1 MEEPSYIIAIGAS
14 AGGMEEINTFFEHTP
29 LDGVAYIIVQ
39 HLSADFKS
47 RMVELLSKHSKLIV
61 KEATE
66 GMAVCVNMVYLIPNN
81 KFMTISDNKL
91 YLTDK
96 SKMQGPHLTIN
107 TFFNSLAA
115 FNGKKAIGIIL
126 SGLGSDGTQ
135 GIKAIKEAGGMIIA
149 RNPETTEFSS
159 MPAHAIA
166 TDMVDYIL
174 EPQFMPRT
182 IESYVKHN
190 NAIQDDQKND
200 EKAIALIVDYIR
212 EKLPFDFSDYKMT
225 TIIRRTKRRAAAL
238 NIYSLDKYLELLKE
252 APDEA
257 KTLSK
262 DFLISVTAFFR
273 DVDAFELIRKNVFP
287 QILEKLQPHEEIKI
301 WVAGCATGEEAYSLA
316 IVLKEMLIGKYKDT
330 IVKIFA
336 TDIDSEALIYAGKG
350 AYSTDRIKNISKSHI
365 DKYFDKKGNIYIV
378 RPEIRKML
386 IFAQHDLVKNPPYC
400 NMHLI
405 SCRNLLIYMAPVL
418 QKKVY
423 AMLLFGLRTN
433 GYLFLG
439 SSENPLAIME
449 SLEVVN
455 KKWRIYKSLKNK
467 RSVTFETFAL
477 PEMLDIGN
485 KAAVSKADTA
495 KYLQNSLTENVNMAL
510 ANAMDFLAI
519 CVDQEN
525 TVIKSYGNT
534 SKYLIQQN
542 FNTNLVELL
551 PKSLAVAY
559 NALSKEVFRINKSA
573 NVKGILVKQNSVMM
587 EVSLNVSP
595 VLLES
600 GHKGLIAVFH
610 DENALQSERTAYP
623 DFDEKEYHSRYTDS
637 MEEELKQVKKELVA
651 SYDKLDA
658 SNENMQSF
666 NEELISANEEMQSTN
681 EEMQSVN
688 EELHTINA
696 DYQLKNKELLE
707 INDDLNNYFRSN
719 INGQLFIDNEMRLMK
734 FSPGAV
740 KHINLLDTDIGRP
753 INHISTNIKFE
764 TIIADTKLVLEKG
777 IIISKE
783 IEAANGKWYQVMI
796 MPYLQASHRNNG
808 AIITFNEITE
818 LKEMQAELK
827 NKNQSLMR
835 INADLDNFVH
845 AASHDLLAPLGNIEA
860 SITILNELQMEDP
873 NLSEFLSVINSSITN
888 FRSLIIDIATIAK
901 VESDMVAVEAINI
914 NEIIDNIEW
923 SLKDKILTSGA
934 KITRDFNA
942 AEIHFSKKNMR
953 SILYNLISNAIKFCT
968 NKPPEI
974 NISTYNEGDAY
985 VITIQDNGIGI
996 PAKEIDKIFE
1006 IYGRLHQDIDGSGIG
1021 LYLAKKIVNAAGGSM
1036 IVESEFGH
1044 GSKFII
1050 HIDTKRMT
1058 EIIL

>member
-14 AGGMEEINTFFEHTP
+14 AGGMDEINTFFEHTP

-47 RMVELLSKHSKLIV
+47 RMAELLSKHSKLAV
-61 KEATE
+61 TEATQ
-66 GMAVCVNMVYLIPNN
+66 GVAVCTNMVYLIPNN
-81 KFMTISDNKL
+81 KFMTINDNKL

-96 SKMQGPHLTIN
+96 SKMKAPYLTIN
-107 TFFNSLAA
+107 TFFNSLASY
-115 FNGKKAIGIIL
+115 NGKKAIGIIL
-126 SGLGSDGTQ
+126 SGLGSDGTE

-149 RNPETTEFSS
+149 KNPETTEFSS

-166 TDMVDYIL
+166 TDMVDFIL
-174 EPQFMPRT
+174 EPEFMPRA
-182 IESYVKHN
+182 IESYVKN
-190 NAIQDDQKND
+190 NNTMEDEKND
-200 EKAIALIVDYIR
+200 DEKNIALIVDYIH
-212 EKLPFDFSDYKMT
+212 EKLPFDFSEYKTT
-225 TIIRRTKRRAAAL
+225 TIIRRTKRRAASL
-238 NIYSLDKYLELLKE
+238 NIYNLDKYLELLKA
-252 APDEA
+252 APDEVKLLA
-257 KTLSK
+257 K

-273 DVDAFELIRKNVFP
+273 DIDAFEAIKKTVFP
-287 QILEKLQPHEEIKI
+287 PILESLPAHEEIKI

-316 IVLKEMLIGKYKDT
+316 ITLKEMLTGKHKDT
-330 IVKIFA
+330 VVKIFA

-350 AYSTDRIKNISKSHI
+350 VYASDRMKNVSESHLH
-365 DKYFDKKGNIYIV
+365 KYFDKKGNSYII

-439 SSENPLAIME
+439 SSENPLTIVD

-467 RSVTFETFAL
+467 RKSTFETFAL
-477 PEMLDIGN
+477 PEMLDVGR
-485 KAAVSKADTA
+485 KASLEEDTT
-495 KYLQNSLTENVNMAL
+495 KYSNISLSENINIAL
-510 ANAMDFLAI
+510 ANAMDYLAI

-525 TVIKSYGNT
+525 TVIKTYGNT

-559 NALSKEVFRINKSA
+559 KALSKEVLKTNETA
-573 NVKGILVKQNSVMM
+573 NVKGIFVKQNELII
-587 EVSLNVSP
+587 EVSLSISP
-595 VLLES
+595 VLLENNR
-600 GHKGLIAVFH
+600 KGLITVFH
-610 DENALQSERTAYP
+610 DANSLLGGREAYP
-623 DFDEKEYHSRYTDS
+623 AFNEKVYNNKYADS
-637 MEEELKQVKKELVA
+637 MEEELKQVKKELIA

-719 INGQLFIDNEMRLMK
+719 VNGQLFIDNEMRLMK

-764 TIIADTKLVLEKG
+764 TIITDTKLVLQKG
-777 IIISKE
+777 IVISKE
-783 IEAANGKWYQVMI
+783 IEAYNGKWYQVMI
-796 MPYLQASHRNNG
+796 MPYIQASHLNNG
-808 AIITFNEITE
+808 AIITFNDISE
-818 LKEMQAELK
+818 LKETQSELK
-827 NKNQSLMR
+827 NKNQSLTR
-835 INADLDNFVH
+835 INADLDHFVH

-860 SITILNELQMEDP
+860 SIIMLNELQTEDT
-873 NLSEFLSVINSSITN
+873 NLSEFLVIINSSIRT
-888 FRSLIIDIATIAK
+888 FRSLITDIAVIAK
-901 VESDMVAVEAINI
+901 VENDIIATEVINLEELL
-914 NEIIDNIEW
+914 NNIEW
-923 SLKDKILTSGA
+923 SLKDKIAESGA
-934 KITRDFNA
+934 EIVRKFNIP
-942 AEIHFSKKNMR
+942 EIQFSKKNIR
-953 SILYNLISNAIKFCT
+953 SILYNLIANAIKFRSE
-968 NKPPEI
+968 KPPEI
-974 NISTYNEGDAY
+974 IISTFSDGNSC
-985 VITIQDNGIGI
+985 VITVQDNGKGI

-1006 IYGRLHQDIDGSGIG
+1006 MYGRLHQDIEGNGIG
-1021 LYLAKKIVNAAGGSM
+1021 LYLAKKIINAAGGSM
-1036 IVESEFGH
+1036 IVESEADKGTKFIVH
-1044 GSKFII
+1044 LGSKCIS
-1050 HIDTKRMT
+1050 
-1058 EIIL
+1058 